1 MPGCRLA
8 LMIVIYMISRMT
20 LITDIQRDVSGCYV
34 CDLHNDFDSCNVSDV
49 HKNLDVKNVLMV

>member
-1 MPGCRLA
+1 
-8 LMIVIYMISRMT
+8 MIAIYMISRMT
-20 LITDIQRDVSGCYV
+20 LIIDIQRDVSGYYV